1 MGVARKCCKTNSL
14 EPARWEYVG
23 LMALYDP
30 PRHDTKD
37 TIEAALDL
45 GVDVKM
51 VTGDHLL
58 VAKEVSRQLGL
69 GTKIH
74 GPDDFKKAQAR
85 GEKFCQ
91 NMVYNADGFA
101 QVMPEDKYYIV
112 EKLQTKGHITGMTG
126 DGVNDAPALKLAD
139 CGIAVH
145 GATDAARAAA
155 DIVLLSPGLST
166 ITEAIMRARKIFQRL
181 KNYVIY
187 RINATVEILVFMS
200 ISVLFLDEYSCDELG
215 GCTSKA
221 FRLPAIVLVLIA
233 IINDFT
239 IMSIAYDNVYPSPE
253 PEKWHLRQ
261 TCSVACT
268 LGLYG
273 VLEVYLVY
281 VSCKPSGDDHKSNF
295 FLFSGRE
302 MWDKTHAAVFL
313 ALAVGGQLS
322 VFAARTHKFFFSR
335 RPGYCLMIAVFG
347 AFLVNLVL
355 GSTNALWT
363 GGQKGLSVEETAIL
377 VGYLVASFFVKDM
390 VKVVAYSLVEYDPF
404 RSWKEEE
411 VGREQAMRV
420 NARRMSMYGTLDAN
434 RISQNDTIRASR
446 EMYRSICEE

>member
-1 MGVARKCCKTNSL
+1 
-14 EPARWEYVG
+14 
-23 LMALYDP
+23 MALYDP
-30 PRHDTKD
+30 PRHDTKE
-37 TIEAALDL
+37 TIEASLEL

-58 VAKEVSRQLGL
+58 VAKETARQLGL

-74 GPDDFKKAQAR
+74 GPEDFKKAQAR

-91 NMVYNADGFA
+91 NVVFNADGFA

-112 EKLQTKGHITGMTG
+112 EKLQQRGHITGMTG

-139 CGIAVH
+139 CGIAVA

-187 RINATVEILVFMS
+187 RINATVQILIFMS
-200 ISVLFLDEYSCDELG
+200 LSVLFLNEYYYENDAERELHHLD
-215 GCTSKA
+215 TRA

-233 IINDFT
+233 IVNDFT
-239 IMSIAYDNVYPSPE
+239 IMSIAYDNVFPSPE
-253 PEKWHLRQ
+253 PEKWHLKQ
-261 TCSVACT
+261 TCAVACT

-281 VSCKPSGDDHKSNF
+281 VSCKPSGEDNTSSSL
-295 FLFSGRE
+295 LFNGRE
-302 MWDKTHAAVFL
+302 MWNKTHAATFL

-335 RPGYCLMIAVFG
+335 RPGYCLMTAVFG
-347 AFLVNLVL
+347 AFLINLVL
-355 GSTNALWT
+355 GSTDALWT
-363 GGQKGLSVEETAIL
+363 GDQRGCEVKETAII
-377 VGYLVASFFVKDM
+377 VGYLMASFLLKDLL
-390 VKVVAYSLVEYDPF
+390 KVIAYSLLQYDPF
-404 RSWKEEE
+404 KSWQEEE
-411 VGREQAMRV
+411 VGRQTNQRTA
-420 NARRMSMYGTLDAN
+420 ARQMSIYGTLDPE
-434 RISQNDTIRASR
+434 RISANASVRSTR
-446 EMYRSICEE
+446 ELYRSISRSSE